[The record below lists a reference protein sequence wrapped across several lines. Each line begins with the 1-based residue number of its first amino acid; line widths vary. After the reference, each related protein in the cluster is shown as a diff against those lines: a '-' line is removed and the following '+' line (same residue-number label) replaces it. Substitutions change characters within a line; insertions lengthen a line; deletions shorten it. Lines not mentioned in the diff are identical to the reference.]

1 MKGLDVLVKAF
12 SLVAEANPGLRLK
25 IAGRS
30 EAKQAQQLRDLV
42 EATGYAD
49 RIDLLGGV
57 SEEEKGDLL
66 RCALFAC
73 MPSRYE
79 GWGIAAVEAQATGKA
94 VLATRISG
102 LQDAVR
108 DGETGILVKAGDA
121 GALATGMRTMLDDE
135 ETRQRL
141 GRNAQNWARNFDWDR
156 LASDQEEVYFRALAA
171 MNY

>member
-1 MKGLDVLVKAF
+1 
-12 SLVAEANPGLRLK
+12 
-25 IAGRS
+25 
-30 EAKQAQQLRDLV
+30 
-42 EATGYAD
+42 
-49 RIDLLGGV
+49 
-57 SEEEKGDLL
+57 LL